1 MIWRL
6 PSLMKLLWESFW
18 CCLILSRPEQL
29 FSQIFQFSPTLSQ
42 ILSIDNAV
50 NKLLEDFVLEWL
62 NFHFIFKENYCPTV
76 HEITA
81 SHDFM
86 SDQQDSLSASHND
99 RQVFKI
105 QSYKEDRFK
114 LRVISR
120 KYRLPDM
127 MSRIRKIS
135 ISGAVLINVR
145 CFFGNWRG
153 LIFNKFF
160 PRLNHTYCI
169 DKILQV
175 LFSKTW
181 QPCDLP
187 RTLIRTSQSED
198 IKDYFNQVIFP
209 IESGNVASRISEW
222 QYFNFCLRLPLI
234 YEWFLFFQSFF
245 LIFVCPAPSD
255 QLYLDSCI

>member
-6 PSLMKLLWESFW
+6 PSLMKLLWDSFW
-18 CCLILSRPEQL
+18 CCLMLSRPEQL
-29 FSQIFQFSPTLSQ
+29 FSQIFKFSPTFSQ

-99 RQVFKI
+99 WQVFKI

-153 LIFNKFF
+153 LIFNKSF
-160 PRLNHTYCI
+160 PSLNHTTVSTKYC
-169 DKILQV
+169 
-175 LFSKTW
+175 
-181 QPCDLP
+181 
-187 RTLIRTSQSED
+187 R
-198 IKDYFNQVIFP
+198 
-209 IESGNVASRISEW
+209 
-222 QYFNFCLRLPLI
+222 
-234 YEWFLFFQSFF
+234 
-245 LIFVCPAPSD
+245 
-255 QLYLDSCI
+255 